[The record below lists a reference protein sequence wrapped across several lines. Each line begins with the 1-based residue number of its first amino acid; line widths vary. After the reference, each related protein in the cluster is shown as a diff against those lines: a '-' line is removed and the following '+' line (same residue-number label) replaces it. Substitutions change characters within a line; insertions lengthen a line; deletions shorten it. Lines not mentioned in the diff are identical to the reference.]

1 MHYLQVPQYS
11 IFSLIWQIASA
22 DDGLQVQEI
31 ISAFPGSTLASS
43 IHSQD
48 GYTVA
53 LILLDFRFF
62 SQSVHFLQ
70 SKGASRRHSLNRHFY
85 LLVALFPVMFVFWER
100 VGQIRQQ
107 HDDNSIG

>member
-43 IHSQD
+43 IHSQNE
-48 GYTVA
+48 YTVA

-70 SKGASRRHSLNRHFY
+70 SKGASRRHSLKRHFY